1 MIVFFRRY
9 RMQFDLRDQRF
20 ENIQAPPN
28 FHLLEWQPSLLGS
41 HAEAKFRSFREE
53 LDSNVFPS
61 LGDADGCYKL
71 MKDISRSGSFVPEAT
86 WLLAH
91 ADPSREIATNCG
103 TVQGIMDGPHL
114 GLIQNIGVVK
124 SYRGQGLGSLIVRRS
139 LAGFQSAGAKVVSLE
154 VTTQNESAIRLYE
167 RLGFKTKKIVYKTVE
182 VPDP

>member
-1 MIVFFRRY
+1 MIVFFKRY
-9 RMQFDLRDQRF
+9 RMQFDLRNHLFDD
-20 ENIQAPPN
+20 IQTPPN
-28 FHLLEWQPSLLGS
+28 FRLLEWRPSLLRS

-61 LGDADGCYKL
+61 LGDADGCLKL
-71 MKDISRSGSFVPEAT
+71 MRDISGSNSFVPEAT
-86 WLLAH
+86 WLLVDS
-91 ADPSREIATNCG
+91 DPSREFSVNCG
-103 TVQGIMDGPHL
+103 TVQGIMDGPDI

-167 RLGFKTKKIVYKTVE
+167 RLGFKTMKIVYKTVE